1 MLEMRSMASFIV
13 WLRGVCARGRWCINS
28 CYPGDAYNPHS
39 GPHSEGM
46 RIVRGCEE
54 WLCAHMAEWCEE
66 WLCAHMAEWPE
77 LARCGAEIGCVC
89 AAVLRAR

>member
-46 RIVRGCEE
+46 RIVRGCVRSGFV
-54 WLCAHMAEWCEE
+54 HT
-66 WLCAHMAEWPE
+66 WPSGV
-77 LARCGAEIGCVC
+77 RSGFVHTWPSGQSSRGV
-89 AAVLRAR
+89 VQR